1 MTSGNAGHRRI
12 RGWRPP
18 GETGCNRVLPQLAET
33 LTATSL
39 VGFVELVSRTLSPPD
54 QTIHQTQEPI
64 C

>member
-1 MTSGNAGHRRI
+1 MTSGNAGHRCI

-18 GETGCNRVLPQLAET
+18 GETGCNRVLPQPAET

-39 VGFVELVSRTLSPPD
+39 AGFVELVSRMLSPPD
-54 QTIHQTQEPI
+54 PTIHQTQEPI